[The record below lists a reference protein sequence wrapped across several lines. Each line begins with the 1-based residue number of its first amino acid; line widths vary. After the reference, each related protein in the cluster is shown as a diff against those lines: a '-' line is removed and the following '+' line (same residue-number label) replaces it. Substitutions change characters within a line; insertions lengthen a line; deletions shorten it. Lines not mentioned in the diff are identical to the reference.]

1 MGAAL
6 VSKKSKEVSFK
17 SIINKVEQ
25 LQTTKVES
33 EIEQLP
39 RLFESEKDYEE
50 FKERHSKEGILNKK
64 EFSLAEGELYLGLDV
79 GSTTTKAILIDKDDN
94 LLFESY

>member
-1 MGAAL
+1 MSELRNRFIETLSLTPNEVIFPEHPQLFVAMGAAL

-50 FKERHSKEGILNKK
+50 FKERHSKKV
-64 EFSLAEGELYLGLDV
+64 Y
-79 GSTTTKAILIDKDDN
+79 
-94 LLFESY
+94 